1 MFRNKVPDN
10 TAESCIEILSGVH
23 PTHDYNG
30 ADVHDSDK
38 HLINSLTKQSF
49 KGVAYTDRQYELVK
63 SKISLYKDVLEK
75 LEIDV
80 DECINNLRLE
90 LRTIDRSKWIGVR
103 NVNGTNYLA
112 VRFTFNKRLI
122 SAIES
127 LRASGIE
134 KEKINDTDNKI
145 NYFKL
150 TEKNIYKIIEIL
162 KERKFTIE
170 DEVNLQYE
178 KMQVMMNNKNNY
190 VPGVYG
196 FKLKNL
202 NKKAVDYIISDIGD
216 QPSPKN
222 LALYKDRE
230 ALYGIEHFD
239 QEDLDASVKHLT
251 TLSQRIVRR
260 TSTQILINPES
271 FTVDHIAESILE
283 LNRYPLLVCL
293 DNNEQELDY
302 LTKVYKSFR
311 NIFLNEDFCVLYR
324 KDNDTQENK
333 DFNQF
338 IKQNYLNN
346 SLGNSS
352 KIVYTTQDKLIK
364 TLIKQDWHP
373 KSALVFGCSRKSK
386 IQTYL
391 NELDL
396 VMYYDTDVSPFLTN
410 KIEKI

>member
-10 TAESCIEILSGVH
+10 TAESCIEILSGTH

-30 ADVHDSDK
+30 ADVHNSDK

-63 SKISLYKDVLEK
+63 SKISLYKNVLEK
-75 LEIDV
+75 LDIDV
-80 DECINNLRLE
+80 DECMNNLRLE
-90 LRTIDRSKWIGVR
+90 LRTIDRSKWVGVR

-324 KDNDTQENK
+324 KDNDTQDNK
-333 DFNQF
+333 YFNQY
-338 IKQNYLNN
+338 IKQNNLNN

>member
-10 TAESCIEILSGVH
+10 TAESCIEILSGTH

-30 ADVHDSDK
+30 ADVHNSDK

-63 SKISLYKDVLEK
+63 SKISLYKNVLEK
-75 LEIDV
+75 LDIDV
-80 DECINNLRLE
+80 DECMNNLRLE
-90 LRTIDRSKWIGVR
+90 LRTIDRSKWVGVR

-202 NKKAVDYIISDIGD
+202 NKKA
-216 QPSPKN
+216 N
-222 LALYKDRE
+222 L
-230 ALYGIEHFD
+230 
-239 QEDLDASVKHLT
+239 S
-251 TLSQRIVRR
+251 
-260 TSTQILINPES
+260 
-271 FTVDHIAESILE
+271 
-283 LNRYPLLVCL
+283 
-293 DNNEQELDY
+293 
-302 LTKVYKSFR
+302 
-311 NIFLNEDFCVLYR
+311 
-324 KDNDTQENK
+324 
-333 DFNQF
+333 
-338 IKQNYLNN
+338 
-346 SLGNSS
+346 
-352 KIVYTTQDKLIK
+352 
-364 TLIKQDWHP
+364 
-373 KSALVFGCSRKSK
+373 
-386 IQTYL
+386 
-391 NELDL
+391 
-396 VMYYDTDVSPFLTN
+396 
-410 KIEKI
+410 